1 MQKFYKQI
9 NGVNIIHYNPTGLT
23 QIQNMIKASE
33 IKNRLEKEL
42 NPKIDKA
49 RNYTEV
55 VNKLKEILEITERA
69 SLQERV
75 EATGC
80 DY

>member
-9 NGVNIIHYNPTGLT
+9 NGINIIHYNPTGLV

-55 VNKLKEILEITERA
+55 VNRLKEILEITERA
-69 SLQERV
+69 SLQDRI

>member
-9 NGVNIIHYNPTGLT
+9 NGVNIIHYNPNGFE

-42 NPKIDKA
+42 NPKTDKA

>member
-9 NGVNIIHYNPTGLT
+9 NGVNIIHYNPTGLA

-55 VNKLKEILEITERA
+55 VNRLKEILEITERA

>member
-9 NGVNIIHYNPTGLT
+9 NGVNIIHYNPTGLA

-33 IKNRLEKEL
+33 IRNRLEKEL

-75 EATGC
+75 EATGY

>member
-1 MQKFYKQI
+1 MTHLKI
-9 NGVNIIHYNPTGLT
+9 NGVNIIHYNPTGLA

>member
-9 NGVNIIHYNPTGLT
+9 NGVNIIHYNPTGLA

-33 IKNRLEKEL
+33 IRNRLEKEL

>member
-9 NGVNIIHYNPTGLT
+9 NGVNIIHYNPTGLA